1 MYTYFTSIVLRRY
14 IMLFVVWNIETISL
28 KSVIM
33 FINQLSYIR
42 TYTCSTVFYGL
53 AGICTWRG
61 EWNMCYHISL
71 LVISCDTLCDVMWDC
86 VLSCVALCDVMW
98 RIYDVMWHCILSHD
112 TLWCHWSFCLVVC
125 TVVQAVCVWCL
136 SPITPTYSGTP
147 KECHQS

>member
-53 AGICTWRG
+53 AGICT
-61 EWNMCYHISL
+61 
-71 LVISCDTLCDVMWDC
+71 
-86 VLSCVALCDVMW
+86 
-98 RIYDVMWHCILSHD
+98 
-112 TLWCHWSFCLVVC
+112 
-125 TVVQAVCVWCL
+125 
-136 SPITPTYSGTP
+136 
-147 KECHQS
+147 